1 MLRADERREKRKK
14 ERARAHQVRAGTER
28 DDGSERESKKM
39 RMEKKLASILFQNQR
54 ERNSQALFIVLCPL
68 FLLRQFCDSPASAR
82 PEEDVLSAL
91 AGSNCRPRL
100 SEAGEERPQ
109 SLSSFGRRRDQK
121 SNVCLFSMMLS
132 FAPPGGSGYYDE
144 PLSPPGGL
152 DLPVRSFTTE
162 YEDECVSVR

>member
-100 SEAGEERPQ
+100 SKAGEERPQ

-162 YEDECVSVR
+162 YEDECVFVR